1 MTEVTTARFL
11 LLAPEK
17 EARETWKA
25 RLTPFGSVRAT
36 RTAESARREVD
47 RARAGYTALIIDVDV
62 DTRPVQRL
70 LQAMHRQSPAAPL
83 LLITEDAPRAAKLLA
98 SLGVRVALRE
108 AALEEARYFIGASVA
123 LAQTENPAIAQAIE
137 GLARNHEMTVKQMQL
152 TALSTTDIDR
162 EALIDGLGVS
172 QNTVKTRIR
181 HLLRMHEVETLDGLG
196 KRVLRDALTHA

>member
-11 LLAPEK
+11 LLAPDK

-25 RLTPFGSVRAT
+25 RLAPFGSVRAT

-47 RARAGYTALIIDVDV
+47 RARAGYTALVVDVDV

-70 LQAMHRQSPAAPL
+70 IQAMHKQAPAAPL
-83 LLITEDAPRAAKLLA
+83 LLITDDAPRAAKLLA
-98 SLGVRVALRE
+98 SSGVRQGLRGFE
-108 AALEEARYFIGASVA
+108 LEEARYFIGAAIA

-162 EALIDGLGVS
+162 ESLIDGLGVS

-196 KRVLRDALTHA
+196 KRVLRDALARA